1 MFYSIR
7 WQLIGSYILLTV
19 LAVSLVGFLALSFI
33 QRHTEQQE
41 IDYLTANAEALAR
54 RAWPLLWPV
63 RRERELFNL
72 VHTASFLSNVRVRI
86 LDARQ
91 QPIIDSGPQPGIQQ
105 FALVAPA
112 AERAEVAVGT
122 QAVQLMILPDM
133 GAAAPPH
140 HWRWPRAGDAVTVVS
155 RIDSPWGSR
164 LYFEEKEAVLEL
176 SAPLST
182 TQTPPEFGLSF
193 RPSEIA
199 SPEETPTRS
208 DRTIMV
214 PIGDEDRPLGYIE
227 LSNSPNFGAEALT
240 TARQAFLLAAGG
252 ASLVALLVGLLV
264 SRGLTIP
271 LQQLIGAANRM
282 SSGDLSVRA
291 PVRGHAEITE
301 LGLQFNQM
309 AERLEA
315 SFSELAQERDA
326 LRRFIADASH
336 ELRTPVAALRNFN
349 ELLQGPASHDPA
361 ARAEFLSES
370 QNQIKRLEWLID
382 NLLNLSRLEAGLVA
396 LNLADQDVGEMISTL
411 QASFNL
417 LAQEK
422 EIELQVKYPVQPLL
436 VRCDR
441 ARFESVLSN
450 LLDNAL
456 KFAPAGGRVELGAQQ
471 VDQAVQFWVKD
482 NGPGIA
488 PADQARI
495 FERFYRGQNARTIGG
510 SGLGLAIAQ
519 RMVQAHGGRIFVASD
534 LDNSSCFIV
543 ELPL

>member
-1 MFYSIR
+1 M
-7 WQLIGSYILLTV
+7 
-19 LAVSLVGFLALSFI
+19 
-33 QRHTEQQE
+33 
-41 IDYLTANAEALAR
+41 D
-54 RAWPLLWPV
+54 
-63 RRERELFNL
+63 
-72 VHTASFLSNVRVRI
+72 
-86 LDARQ
+86 
-91 QPIIDSGPQPGIQQ
+91 
-105 FALVAPA
+105 
-112 AERAEVAVGT
+112 
-122 QAVQLMILPDM
+122 
-133 GAAAPPH
+133 AAAPPR
-140 HWRWPRAGDAVTVVS
+140 HWRWPREGRWPRAGDAVTVVR
-155 RIDSPWGSR
+155 RINSPWGSR

-182 TQTPPEFGLSF
+182 TQASPEFGLTF
-193 RPSEIA
+193 QPSQA
-199 SPEETPTRS
+199 APVEETLARS

-214 PIGDEDRPLGYIE
+214 PIGDKETPLGYIE

-252 ASLVALLVGLLV
+252 ASLVALLVGLVV

-271 LQQLIGAANRM
+271 LQQLIGAANQM

-291 PVRGHAEITE
+291 PVRGNAEITE

-315 SFSELAQERDA
+315 SFSELAQERDT

-370 QNQIKRLEWLID
+370 QNQLKRLEWLID

-396 LNLADQDVGEMISTL
+396 LNLAEQDVGEMLDTL
-411 QASFNL
+411 QTSFNL

-422 EIELQVKYPVQPLL
+422 EIQLEVKYPVQPLQ

-456 KFAPAGGRVELGAQQ
+456 KFAPVGGRVELGAQQ

-495 FERFYRGQNARTIGG
+495 FERFYRGQNAGTTGG

-519 RMVQAHGGRIFVASD
+519 RMVQAHGGRIFVESD
-534 LDNSSCFIV
+534 RGSGSCFVV